1 MQRDL
6 LFQIASCQIRRWQTN
21 IHVMVFYKLSMAH
34 IYKVLY
40 NMSSISPI
48 ANKYNYQKIVQR
60 YSSKLYFKSLEIQ

>member
-21 IHVMVFYKLSMAH
+21 IHVMLFYKLSIVH

-40 NMSSISPI
+40 DMYSIGPI

-60 YSSKLYFKSLEIQ
+60 YAALVYPEIQ